1 MRFYSIR
8 THHYHRSGSTRLWL
22 LVLLLLGAM
31 TAACAAPRED
41 TLHLRPDL
49 RELFIET
56 GNYSVLTDPSGLLT
70 IRDVRQPKW
79 ARRFV
84 AGGPANIVDTGAAY
98 WLRLTLR
105 DEEQTE
111 RHWYLELFDSHI
123 SDLLFYP
130 TADATTAIHTGA
142 DQPFDS
148 RPYSYKN
155 FLFRLRLSPGQT
167 HTYYLRL
174 TSNSK
179 TSFLS
184 RLRTEAMLADHF
196 QAEYGLLG
204 AFYGVLLIMVV
215 YNLFIYLFI
224 KEKVYLR
231 YVVYVL
237 SCSFVFLSEDGLGFQ
252 YLWPA
257 LPWLNQLINAVA
269 PVLLLL
275 TFSYYARLFLDS
287 PERLPRYDS
296 WVRTVV
302 GLSAG
307 LLFLDALALHSGLG
321 FWLYLLPYCMVYYAA
336 VRVYRRG
343 FRPALL
349 FLVAHSLVI
358 ISVLFLMLRKLGI
371 NTLTNTFTV
380 YSMNGAFVLEIAVLS
395 YALGEK
401 IKAIKEATIKTQE
414 RLVKQLS
421 KKQLVQSQLVE
432 QLRQNQQL
440 KDQLNSELEAQVAR
454 RTRELQ
460 KQSATIAAQNHD
472 LLQANG
478 LLALQSAAIEKLN
491 TSLRHDLQ
499 HVQEARVLSKEV
511 DFGEFS
517 QIYPDKDACLSYL
530 AELKWAKGYQCRR
543 CGHEKYCDGRE
554 PHSRRCTRCRY
565 VESATAYTLL
575 QKCKFSI
582 VKAFYAVFLLHT
594 HGGNYSSQELSRV
607 LSLRQGT
614 CWSFSQK
621 VVEAIRRREQMPDY
635 EENES
640 WTLVLLDLGS
650 DIKEEINS
658 SQSRIKSDESS
669 SIPKTISGKLRRNEK
684 SQV

>member
-1 MRFYSIR
+1 M
-8 THHYHRSGSTRLWL
+8 W
-22 LVLLLLGAM
+22 LLLLLVSAT
-31 TAACAAPRED
+31 TAAYAAPRED
-41 TLHLRPDL
+41 TLRIQPGLQ
-49 RELFIET
+49 ELFIES
-56 GNYSVLTDPSGLLT
+56 GDYSVLTDSSGLLT
-70 IRDVRQPKW
+70 IRDVQQPKW

-84 AGGPANIVDTGAAY
+84 AGAPANIVDTRAAY

-105 DEEQTE
+105 DEERTE

-123 SDLLFYP
+123 SSVLFYP
-130 TADATTAIHTGA
+130 TTDVGAAIHTGA
-142 DQPFDS
+142 DQPFGS

-155 FLFRLRLSPGQT
+155 FLFRLRLFPGQT

-174 TSNSK
+174 KSSSK

-184 RLRTEAMLADHF
+184 RLRTEVLLADHF
-196 QAEYGLLG
+196 QTEYGLLG

-231 YVVYVL
+231 YVVYVM
-237 SCSFVFLSEDGLGFQ
+237 SCSLLFLSEDGLGFQ

-257 LPWLNQLINAVA
+257 LPWLNQLVNAVA

-287 PERLPRYDS
+287 PERLPQYDP
-296 WVRTVV
+296 WLKTVV
-302 GLSAG
+302 RLSTG
-307 LLFLDALALHSGLG
+307 LLFLDALAFHSGLG
-321 FWLYLLPYCMVYYAA
+321 FWLYLLPYGMVYYAA
-336 VRVYRRG
+336 VRVYQRG

-349 FLVAHSLVI
+349 FLLAHSLVI

-401 IKAIKEATIKTQE
+401 IKAIKDATIKTQE

-421 KKQLVQSQLVE
+421 KKQLVQSQLME
-432 QLRQNQQL
+432 QFQQNQQL
-440 KDQLNSELEAQVAR
+440 KDHLNSELEAQVAR
-454 RTRELQ
+454 RTQELQ
-460 KQSATIAAQNHD
+460 KQNETIAAQTHN

-491 TSLRHDLQ
+491 ASLRYDLQ
-499 HVQEARVLSKEV
+499 HAQEARVLSKEV

-530 AELKWAKGYQCRR
+530 AELKWAKSYQCRR

-607 LSLRQGT
+607 LALRQGT

-621 VVEAIRRREQMPDY
+621 VVEAIRRREQLPDY
-635 EENES
+635 GENES
-640 WTLVLLDLGS
+640 WTSVLLDFGNDTTEGIDL
-650 DIKEEINS
+650 
-658 SQSRIKSDESS
+658 SQSKVKADKQSP
-669 SIPKTISGKLRRNEK
+669 IPKTIPEKFRKSEK
-684 SQV
+684 SQA